1 MNAKFWSLA
10 AVMAM
15 GTACL
20 DDEKIE
26 EEEVSEPTSEP
37 TSEPSEPAAEPD
49 EEPEPTYAYITQNW
63 TGSATVVPGASYEG
77 TETLSFGVNY
87 TAGTGSL
94 DLKLVWNG
102 VGAPIEAPADCQD
115 CVFAFDLN
123 YTFDA
128 AASIDPNGE
137 GSDASFSYA
146 FGSDV
151 DGANTLFYKG
161 DGEWGPFLTD
171 GEAAAA
177 PLGGGEQDLNG
188 DTFLQEVSFDGTNFT
203 YDQGFVDFYYYY

>member
-10 AVMAM
+10 TVLAM

-37 TSEPSEPAAEPD
+37 TSEPSEPAAEPA
-49 EEPEPTYAYITQNW
+49 EEPTYAYITQNW

-77 TETLSFGVNY
+77 TETLSLGVNP

-171 GEAAAA
+171 GTE
-177 PLGGGEQDLNG
+177 ETDLNG
-188 DTFLQEVSFDGTNFT
+188 DAFTTSVSFDGTNFT